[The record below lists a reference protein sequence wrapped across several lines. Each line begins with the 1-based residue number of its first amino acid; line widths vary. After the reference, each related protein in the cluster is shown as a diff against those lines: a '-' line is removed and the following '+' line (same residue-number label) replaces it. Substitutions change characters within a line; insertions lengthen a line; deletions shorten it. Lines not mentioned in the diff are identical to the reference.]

1 MLQLKIHFNYHTYA
15 MYMYLRDVHVH
26 TVLFSTYDVLKQ
38 KPDQIRMYLN

>member
-15 MYMYLRDVHVH
+15 MYMYLRDVH